1 MSAPKSWLA
10 VGICAVG
17 AVLVATSLGVV
28 HVAYAPNGI
37 GTAVGTFEATL
48 WKVCI
53 TVSFGAIPIGK
64 RPCSEESEPSDT
76 PTHPSTCPTSV
87 ARMLTLTWGVLSCSG
102 TWVWGA
108 VRPLFSN

>member
-1 MSAPKSWLA
+1 MRETAKKRVTRFLTMSAPKSWLA

-17 AVLVATSLGVV
+17 AVLVAASLGVV

-53 TVSFGAIPIGK
+53 TVSFGALLATMASVLVRKNRNHPIPQPTPPPA
-64 RPCSEESEPSDT
+64 RPPSLA
-76 PTHPSTCPTSV
+76 C
-87 ARMLTLTWGVLSCSG
+87 
-102 TWVWGA
+102 
-108 VRPLFSN
+108 